1 MNEFENRT
9 EETTEGEY
17 AYKAVMNGKVKTR
30 LWSIISL
37 LLGALSIILC
47 FTGWVGLGF
56 SIAAAVMAIVSRK
69 SLGYFDKL
77 SVSGIIVSIFGL
89 VFSVA
94 AVVVGSLSL

>member
-1 MNEFENRT
+1 MNEFENRKEEST
-9 EETTEGEY
+9 ENEY

-37 LLGALSIILC
+37 LLGSLSLILC
-47 FTGWVGLGF
+47 FAGWVGLGF
-56 SIAAAVMAIVSRK
+56 SIAAAAMAIVSRK

-77 SVSGIIVSIFGL
+77 TLSGIIVSIFGF

-94 AVVVGSLSL
+94 MIIVNSLSF